1 MLYWMLKI
9 MKIVLK
15 LRFYPEQIRE
25 HRGWGG
31 PVPTVNPGTLE
42 EALEARRRL
51 KARAS
56 VASGTAKTERGLTEW
71 SA

>member
-25 HRGWGG
+25 QRGWGA
-31 PVPTVNPGTLE
+31 PVPSVNPSTLE

-51 KARAS
+51 KAQAS
-56 VASGTAKTERGLTEW
+56 IAKGTAKSEQGLTEW